1 MNHRQLKKA
10 KIGIM
15 PLNAFKKRTIDMAK
29 GIHKPKRGEPTI
41 WFNSMKSLANVLSEQ
56 NQALLRLIIDEK
68 PQSISDLESL
78 TGRKPNN
85 LLRTLRT
92 MEHYGLVALEESKK
106 KNSGRTPLIPKVLY
120 EVADIELYFSA
131 QH

>member
-1 MNHRQLKKA
+1 MSTHLKKA
-10 KIGIM
+10 KVGVM
-15 PLNAFKKRTIDMAK
+15 SLNEFKKRTIEIAK
-29 GIHKPKRGEPTI
+29 GKYKPKRGEPKI
-41 WFNSMKSLANVLSEQ
+41 WFSSMKSLANVLSEQ

-68 PQSISDLESL
+68 PQSISELEPL

-85 LLRTLRT
+85 LLRTLRA